1 MRIRLRLNKVL
12 LTLLILLANS
22 TCLLAQ
28 QTFKHKADIGKVDT
42 SAFYRISLPLVVLAK
57 SNADLTDIRILNQ
70 SGKFVPYIFG
80 NQLPVKEQQSFMVFP
95 QISIAKQ
102 PDTITTFVA
111 ENKDRLTINQ
121 LNLKLRNTSVDRI
134 VNLAGSDDLTNWYAI
149 KENILLSKAGEE
161 GSTGGIYEQLLN
173 FPASTYRYFKIQ
185 VNNNRKDPVAIL
197 QAGVYQMQMVKPVYT
212 ELTGIK
218 FIQKDSAKVSR
229 IVITFNEAYPV
240 NKLRLTVAGAKYY
253 KRAISIY
260 SIDGKKRSLLGNTEI
275 SSVGNNELFVSAK
288 TKKIML
294 EIANEDNP
302 PLNISAIIAYQL
314 DQTLIAYLDKNDSYQ
329 LLFGDTVAKTQVYD
343 LQFFADS
350 LQRNLPVIKVGD
362 AGNNPLFQHKM
373 VAARQHIPTWLI
385 WIAIIAVVS
394 LLTFLTLK
402 MTKEVGER
410 KKQE

>member
-1 MRIRLRLNKVL
+1 MRIGLNKVL
-12 LTLLILLANS
+12 LTLILLTGS

-28 QTFKHKADIGKVDT
+28 QTFKYKADIGKIDT
-42 SAFYRISLPLVVLAK
+42 SAFYRISLPPGLLAK

-111 ENKDRLTINQ
+111 ENKGRLTINQ

-173 FPASTYRYFKIQ
+173 FPASTYQYLKIQ

-197 QAGVYQMQMVKPVYT
+197 QAGIYQMQLVKPVYT
-212 ELTGIK
+212 ELSGVK
-218 FIQKDSAKVSR
+218 FTQRDSAKASR
-229 IVITFNEAYPV
+229 IFITFNEAYPV
-240 NKLRLTVAGAKYY
+240 NILKLSVAGTKYY

-260 SIDGKKRSLLGNTEI
+260 SIDGKKLNLLRDTEVN
-275 SSVGNNELFVSAK
+275 SVWNNELFISAK
-288 TKKIML
+288 AKKILL

-302 PLNISAIIAYQL
+302 PLSISTVTAYQL
-314 DQTLIAYLDKNDSYQ
+314 DQTLVAYLDKGTNYY
-329 LLFGDTVAKTQVYD
+329 LLFGDPTAKTPVYD

-350 LQRNLPVIKVGD
+350 LQRKLPVVKVGD
-362 AGNNPLFQHKM
+362 VDNNPLFQHKA
-373 VAARQHIPTWLI
+373 VAASHNIPAWLI
-385 WIAIIAVVS
+385 WIAIIAVIS

-402 MTKEVGER
+402 MTKEVGQR
-410 KKQE
+410 KNEG

>member
-1 MRIRLRLNKVL
+1 MRLNKVL
-12 LTLLILLANS
+12 LTLTLLANS

-28 QTFKHKADIGKVDT
+28 QTFKYKADIGKVDT
-42 SAFYRISLPLVVLAK
+42 SAFYRISLPPGLLAK

-70 SGKFVPYIFG
+70 GEKFVPYIFG

-121 LNLKLRNTSVDRI
+121 LNLKLRNTSVDRV
-134 VNLAGSDDLTNWYAI
+134 VNLAGSDDLTRWYAI

-173 FPASTYRYFKIQ
+173 FPSSTYRYFKIQ
-185 VNNNRKDPVAIL
+185 VNNNRKNAVAIL
-197 QAGVYQMQMVKPVYT
+197 QAGIYQMQLVKPVYT
-212 ELTGIK
+212 QLDGVK
-218 FIQKDSAKVSR
+218 FTQKDSAKVSR
-229 IVITFNEAYPV
+229 IVIAFNEAYPV
-240 NKLRLTVAGAKYY
+240 NKLKLSVAGAKYY

-260 SIDGKKRSLLGNTEI
+260 SIDGKKRNLLGNTEI

-288 TKKIML
+288 AKKIML
-294 EIANEDNP
+294 EVANEDNP
-302 PLNISAIIAYQL
+302 ALNISAIIAYQL
-314 DQTLIAYLDKNDSYQ
+314 DQTLIAYLDKGDNYR
-329 LLFGDTVAKTQVYD
+329 LLFGDTAASAPVYD

-350 LQRNLPVIKVGD
+350 LQRNLPVVKVGD
-362 AGNNPLFQHKM
+362 TGNNPLFQHKI
-373 VAARQHIPTWLI
+373 VPARQHIPTWLI

-402 MTKEVGER
+402 MTKEVEER
-410 KKQE
+410 KKGE

>member
-1 MRIRLRLNKVL
+1 M
-12 LTLLILLANS
+12 LILLANS

-28 QTFKHKADIGKVDT
+28 QTFKYKANIGKVDT
-42 SAFYRISLPLVVLAK
+42 SAFYRISLPPGLLAK
-57 SNADLTDIRILNQ
+57 SNADLTDIRVLNQ

-80 NQLPVKEQQSFMVFP
+80 NQLPVKEQQSFMVFQ
-95 QISIAKQ
+95 QISIAKR
-102 PDTITTFVA
+102 PDTITAFVA
-111 ENKDRLTINQ
+111 ENKERLTINQ

-197 QAGVYQMQMVKPVYT
+197 QAGIYQMQLVKPVYT
-212 ELTGIK
+212 ELSGVK
-218 FIQKDSAKVSR
+218 FSQKDSAKLSR
-229 IVITFNEAYPV
+229 IIITFNEAYPV
-240 NKLRLTVAGAKYY
+240 NKLKLNIAGAKYY

-260 SIDGKKRSLLGNTEI
+260 SIDGKKRSLLGVTEI

-302 PLNISAIIAYQL
+302 ALNISNIIAYQL
-314 DQTLIAYLDKNDSYQ
+314 DQALVAYLDKGGNYY
-329 LLFGDTVAKTQVYD
+329 LLFGDTAATTPVYD

-350 LQRNLPVIKVGD
+350 LQRNLPIVKVD
-362 AGNNPLFQHKM
+362 DVVNNPLFQHKT
-373 VAARQHIPTWLI
+373 VAARQNIPTWLI
-385 WIAIIAVVS
+385 WIAIIAVIS

-410 KKQE
+410 KKEE